1 MKRPFLIMLILIIV
15 DIFFM
20 LTFSYT
26 MAFLA
31 TSTLTLILVFTVDK
45 KTLIVSLFA
54 LIFSFFVVHTIN
66 DQEISFDQE
75 VILSGRVLEYG
86 INNEDTFI
94 LKTNNIIKG
103 DSKEKFRHKV
113 LIKYNEEYLGLIGDD
128 IIIKVT
134 PKMPFQNTNPNLFN
148 YRHYLKSQGI
158 DYIANL
164 NANNIL
170 DVQSNSFSISRSIY
184 HFRNR
189 LSNHFEQVYSGQS
202 LAFIKGFIYGDKG
215 SFVIEDLEAF
225 YNVGLGHI
233 LVVSGLHFGII
244 FLILQWLLT
253 KLKIN
258 QINKLIIINLLLLL
272 FLAITGFKI
281 SSIRAFL
288 MIIFLETIY
297 LLDRRLDPLNFL
309 SFLSIVII
317 LINPMSI
324 YSVSFLL
331 SFGAIFSIAFFYN
344 KLDRFLPSFISIVLS
359 VQIIIALINIHIFNQ
374 INFATLLIN
383 IPINII
389 VVFLYA
395 LILLNIVLYP
405 IGLLTILITEVIK
418 LIFNTVEFLNSLEFL
433 RILLPSFDN
442 GQIIL
447 IIFLVF
453 ILVLV
458 YEVKKLDSRCIIY
471 SLLMGIIIL
480 YSGILMN
487 KGIEVYFYDVNSG
500 DSIFISTPRKNKVL
514 IDTGRDDSYNL
525 IGDILLKNSIKNIDL
540 LFLTHNHR
548 DHIGGL
554 ENLLLSHKIEY
565 LFIPK
570 YSMIARD
577 LKKYQESLIDTEVI
591 LLESGDQIIYDKIKF
606 NVLNPIDKSFDE
618 NNQSLV
624 LDVTY
629 KKYKMLFTGDIEKAL
644 EMELVKKLDSNYDL
658 LKVPHHGSKTS
669 STNEFVEKVRPK
681 YSIIQVG
688 KNNYGHPDSN
698 VLDRYKSFNSEI
710 LRNDLNGCIIFKL
723 DEALELETT
732 VME

>member
-1 MKRPFLIMLILIIV
+1 
-15 DIFFM
+15 
-20 LTFSYT
+20 